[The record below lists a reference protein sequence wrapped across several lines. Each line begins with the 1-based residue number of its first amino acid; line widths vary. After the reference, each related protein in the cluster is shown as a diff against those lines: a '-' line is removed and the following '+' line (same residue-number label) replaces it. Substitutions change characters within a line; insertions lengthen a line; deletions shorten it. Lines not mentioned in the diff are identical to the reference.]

1 MIGTLRGVLTVRRP
15 DEVVVEAGGVG
26 YLLSVGV
33 NTFSTLPEQGR
44 EVFFYIYTH
53 VREDALQ
60 LFGFATEDEK
70 RIFVTLLGISGIG
83 PRVALSVVSVIPHD
97 KFLVA
102 VEAEDIELLTQV
114 PGLGKKTAHRIVLEL
129 RGKLPRAEAPPDK
142 ATEDAL
148 SALQNLGY
156 KKAEALGALRKASE
170 NGYNELEPLVKEAL
184 RVLTGGADGKN

>member
-33 NTFSTLPEQGR
+33 NTFSALPEQGR

-60 LFGFATEDEK
+60 LFGFATEEEK

-83 PRVALSVVSVIPHD
+83 PRVALSVVSAIPHD
-97 KFLVA
+97 KFLIA
-102 VEAEDIELLTQV
+102 VEAEDIELLTRV

-129 RGKLPRAEAPPDK
+129 RGKLPRAEAPLDR

-156 KKAEALGALRKASE
+156 KKADAMGALQKAAK

-184 RVLTGGADGKN
+184 RVLTGGDDGKS